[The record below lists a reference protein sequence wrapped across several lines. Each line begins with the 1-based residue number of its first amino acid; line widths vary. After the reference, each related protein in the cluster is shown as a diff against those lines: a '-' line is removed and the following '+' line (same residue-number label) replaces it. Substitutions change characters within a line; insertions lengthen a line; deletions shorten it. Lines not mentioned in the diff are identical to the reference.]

1 MSGPQSPATVRTGSA
16 EAAGGT
22 VSTADLVGTDLAGT
36 ADLGPRAARTRMRIL
51 AASRELFLEHGYAGT
66 RIGQI
71 TAACAISRAGFYTYF
86 RDKQEIFNALGVA
99 AYRAVLNTV
108 EAWDELPSQG
118 GDRPV
123 SREDLADWV
132 AGYFA
137 IMDEHG
143 PFIFSASQSA
153 PTDEQTQA
161 DAHRM
166 QMRTAWALGTRIQA
180 RQRVPTDTPD
190 TLGLAALALLDRSW
204 FFSRPANLPVSDREM
219 VRTVAD
225 WLAAL
230 LGPAE

>member
-1 MSGPQSPATVRTGSA
+1 MSGTQSPAALRADG

-22 VSTADLVGTDLAGT
+22 AGAADP
-36 ADLGPRAARTRMRIL
+36 GPRAVRTRDRIL

-71 TAACAISRAGFYTYF
+71 TAECGISRAGFYTYF

-99 AYRAVLNTV
+99 AYRAVLNAIA
-108 EAWDELPSQG
+108 AWDDLPSPG
-118 GDRPV
+118 GGAGV
-123 SREDLADWV
+123 SREDLADWG

-137 IMDEHG
+137 IMAEQG
-143 PFIFSASQSA
+143 PFLSPAPQSP

-166 QMRTAWALGTRIQA
+166 QMRTAWALGTQLQA

-190 TLGLAALALLDRSW
+190 ALGLTAMALLDRSW
-204 FFSRPANLPVSDREM
+204 FFSRSANLPVSDRHM
-219 VRTVAD
+219 VASVAG
-225 WLAAL
+225 WLVAILDAA
-230 LGPAE
+230 

>member
-1 MSGPQSPATVRTGSA
+1 MSGPQSPATVRAGSG
-16 EAAGGT
+16 EAGGT
-22 VSTADLVGTDLAGT
+22 AGA

-66 RIGQI
+66 RIAQI

-99 AYRAVLNTV
+99 AYRAVLTAV
-108 EAWDELPSQG
+108 EAWDDLPSQG
-118 GDRPV
+118 GGAV
-123 SREDLADWV
+123 SRADLADWV

-180 RQRVPTDTPD
+180 RQRVPSDAPD
-190 TLGLAALALLDRSW
+190 TVGLAALALLDRSW
-204 FFSRPANLPVSDREM
+204 FFSRQANLPVSEQEM

-225 WLAAL
+225 WLAAV
-230 LGPAE
+230 LGPA

>member
-1 MSGPQSPATVRTGSA
+1 MSGPQSPATVRAGSG

-22 VSTADLVGTDLAGT
+22 AST
-36 ADLGPRAARTRMRIL
+36 ADLGPRAARTRARIL

-66 RIGQI
+66 RIAQI

-86 RDKQEIFNALGVA
+86 RDKQEIFSALGVA
-99 AYRAVLNTV
+99 AYRAVLNAV
-108 EAWDELPSQG
+108 EAWDDLPSQG
-118 GDRPV
+118 SGGAV
-123 SREDLADWV
+123 SRADLTDWV

-180 RQRVPTDTPD
+180 RQRVPADAPD
-190 TLGLAALALLDRSW
+190 TVGLAALALLDRSW
-204 FFSRPANLPVSDREM
+204 FFGRQAKLPVSDQEM

-225 WLAAL
+225 WLAAVL
-230 LGPAE
+230 NTP

>member
-1 MSGPQSPATVRTGSA
+1 MSGTQSPVVRAGGG

-22 VSTADLVGTDLAGT
+22 ASA
-36 ADLGPRAARTRMRIL
+36 ADLGPRAARTRDRIL

-71 TAACAISRAGFYTYF
+71 TAECGISRAGFYTYF

-99 AYRAVLNTV
+99 AYRAVLDAIAAL
-108 EAWDELPSQG
+108 EDLP
-118 GDRPV
+118 RPA
-123 SREDLADWV
+123 SREDLANWV
-132 AGYFA
+132 TGYFA

-143 PFIFSASQSA
+143 PFIFSAAQSA

-166 QMRTAWALGTRIQA
+166 QMRTAWALGTRLQG

-190 TLGLAALALLDRSW
+190 ALGLTALALLDLSW
-204 FFSRPANLPVSDREM
+204 FFSRSANLPVSDRDM
-219 VRTVAD
+219 VASVAG
-225 WLAAL
+225 WLAAIL
-230 LGPAE
+230 DAA

>member
-1 MSGPQSPATVRTGSA
+1 MSGSQSPATVRTGSG
-16 EAAGGT
+16 EFGSGTAG
-22 VSTADLVGTDLAGT
+22 A
-36 ADLGPRAARTRMRIL
+36 ADLGPRAARTRDRIL

-66 RIGQI
+66 RIAQI

-99 AYRAVLNTV
+99 AYRAVLNAV
-108 EAWDELPSQG
+108 EAWDDLPGQG
-118 GDRPV
+118 GDGAV
-123 SREDLADWV
+123 SRADLAGWV

-153 PTDEQTQA
+153 PSDEQTQA

-180 RQRVPTDTPD
+180 RQRVPSDTPD

-204 FFSRPANLPVSDREM
+204 FFSRQANLPVSDPEM
-219 VRTVAD
+219 IHTVAA
-225 WLAAL
+225 WLAAVL
-230 LGPAE
+230 SAA

>member
-1 MSGPQSPATVRTGSA
+1 MSGTQSPAALRADGV
-16 EAAGGT
+16 AAGGT
-22 VSTADLVGTDLAGT
+22 AGA
-36 ADLGPRAARTRMRIL
+36 ADLGPRAARTRDRIL

-71 TAACAISRAGFYTYF
+71 TAECGISRAGFYTYF

-99 AYRAVLNTV
+99 AYRAVLNAV
-108 EAWDELPSQG
+108 AAWDDLPSPAG
-118 GDRPV
+118 GAVPRA
-123 SREDLADWV
+123 DLANWV

-143 PFIFSASQSA
+143 PFIFSAAQSA

-166 QMRTAWALGTRIQA
+166 QMRTAWALGTRLQA

-190 TLGLAALALLDRSW
+190 ALGLTALALLDRSW
-204 FFSRPANLPVSDREM
+204 FFSRSANLPVSDRDM
-219 VRTVAD
+219 VAAVAG
-225 WLAAL
+225 WLAAIL
-230 LGPAE
+230 DAA

>member
-1 MSGPQSPATVRTGSA
+1 MSGPQSRVTVRTGSG
-16 EAAGGT
+16 EAGGT
-22 VSTADLVGTDLAGT
+22 AGA

-66 RIGQI
+66 RIAQI

-86 RDKQEIFNALGVA
+86 HDKQEIFNALGVA
-99 AYRAVLNTV
+99 AYRAVQNAIA
-108 EAWDELPSQG
+108 AWDELPRPG
-118 GDRPV
+118 GGAAV

-143 PFIFSASQSA
+143 PFIFSAAQSA

-166 QMRTAWALGTRIQA
+166 QMRTAWALGTRLQA

-190 TLGLAALALLDRSW
+190 ALGLTALALLDRSW
-204 FFSRPANLPVSDREM
+204 FFSRSAGLPVSDPDM
-219 VRTVAD
+219 IRTVAD
-225 WLAAL
+225 WLAAVL
-230 LGPAE
+230 Y

>member
-1 MSGPQSPATVRTGSA
+1 MSGTQSPAAVR
-16 EAAGGT
+16 AGGGEAGSGT
-22 VSTADLVGTDLAGT
+22 VTAAE
-36 ADLGPRAARTRMRIL
+36 LGPRAARTRDRIL
-51 AASRELFLEHGYAGT
+51 AASRELFLKHGYAGT
-66 RIGQI
+66 RIAQI
-71 TAACAISRAGFYTYF
+71 TAECGISRAGFYTYF

-99 AYRAVLNTV
+99 AYRAVLNAIA
-108 EAWDELPSQG
+108 AWDDLPSPAG
-118 GDRPV
+118 
-123 SREDLADWV
+123 REDIATWV

-143 PFIFSASQSA
+143 PFIFSAAQSA

-166 QMRTAWALGTRIQA
+166 QMRSAWALGTRLQA

-204 FFSRPANLPVSDREM
+204 FFSRSANLPVSDSDM

-225 WLAAL
+225 WLGAV
-230 LGPAE
+230 LG

>member
-1 MSGPQSPATVRTGSA
+1 MSGTQSPAALRADG

-22 VSTADLVGTDLAGT
+22 ASS
-36 ADLGPRAARTRMRIL
+36 ADLGPRAARTRDRIL

-71 TAACAISRAGFYTYF
+71 TAECGISRAGFYTYF

-99 AYRAVLNTV
+99 AYRAVLNAIA
-108 EAWDELPSQG
+108 AWDDLPGPADGSTG
-118 GDRPV
+118 GTAV
-123 SREDLADWV
+123 SRADLANWV

-143 PFIFSASQSA
+143 PFIFSAAQSA

-166 QMRTAWALGTRIQA
+166 QMRTAWALGTRLQG

-190 TLGLAALALLDRSW
+190 ALGLTALALLDRSW
-204 FFSRPANLPVSDREM
+204 FFSRSANLPVSDRDM
-219 VRTVAD
+219 VAAVAD
-225 WLAAL
+225 WLAAIL
-230 LGPAE
+230 DAA